1 MVTESGEQFQTLFD
15 EKRLYRLLST
25 KEQKNGTFIFRAEL
39 IHKEERGMSDEECKR
54 ARNEEL
60 RRYSKER
67 LEGDLQMDGYIL
79 IGWFIGS
86 CLAPAKNYK
95 KTEGFIKDQGKA
107 AYLSIT
113 GSRYV
118 YIWDTFGEDA
128 PHPNPVWNNQRY
140 THFANT
146 RKKPQRITVK
156 KMLELLSAPK
166 PDYDG
171 PHTPSNVWM
180 AAAPLWLLDNKKD
193 MRPLYLAGG
202 KPE

>member
-15 EKRLYRLLST
+15 EKRLYRLLNV
-25 KEQKNGTFIFRAEL
+25 KEQINGTFIFTAEL
-39 IHKEERGMSDEECKR
+39 IHKEEKGMSDEECKR
-54 ARNEEL
+54 ARNEKL

-79 IGWFIGS
+79 IGWFIGD
-86 CLAPAKNYK
+86 CLVPAKNYK
-95 KTEGFIKDQGKA
+95 KTKGFINDPGKA
-107 AYLSIT
+107 AYLPIT

-118 YIWDTFGEDA
+118 YIWDTFAEDA
-128 PHPNPVWNNQRY
+128 PHPNPVWRNQRY
-140 THFANT
+140 THFRNT
-146 RKKPQRITVK
+146 RKKPLRITFK
-156 KMLELLSAPK
+156 EMQALLSAPK

-171 PHTPSNVWM
+171 PHTPLNVWM